1 MSSVTKSS
9 SNGTIALTNIKVLLD
24 NSYGGQEMWFEL
36 DWAKPSGGKSYSR
49 AFTVAAAANAQLL
62 STNPMFTNA
71 TAVFPEVPAD
81 DNNGNGIPEQ
91 STSATASTTPAATG
105 QGLTPTTTGKP
116 STSTSATSSGLA
128 TGAKIGIGVGVS
140 LGALLLIG
148 GLIFFLMRRRRSAAT
163 RHDSAYLNSGHG
175 GHHTPELIAQKEAN
189 AGVSPHSPYS
199 DDGLGGGA
207 TRTPLPAHP
216 PAMSQTYDRA
226 SLRSVRDAPGGS
238 VRDGRDSV
246 SVRGV
251 DATGRGSRGGAVSH
265 LVEEGMTEDEIR
277 RLEEEERE
285 LDQAIEQAG
294 AGRGR

>member
-1 MSSVTKSS
+1 VTSAEKDGSVTI
-9 SNGTIALTNIKVLLD
+9 NDMVGLL
-24 NSYGGQEMWFEL
+24 NLHAGAEMYFEL
-36 DWAKPSGGKSYSR
+36 LWDTDTGGKSYSR
-49 AFTVAAAANAQLL
+49 AFTVAQRSQLGDL
-62 STNPMFTNA
+62 STNVYTNQSP
-71 TAVFPEVPAD
+71 FKPEESGNDP
-81 DNNGNGIPEQ
+81 NGSGGMSTSSSS
-91 STSATASTTPAATG
+91 STSATTATTSVATG
-105 QGLTPTTTGKP
+105 QSFPPTATAKP
-116 STSTSATSSGLA
+116 STSSPATSTGLA

-148 GLIFFLMRRRRSAAT
+148 ALAFFLLKRRRRST
-163 RHDSAYLNSGHG
+163 RDDSAYLNSTH

-199 DDGLGGGA
+199 DDG
-207 TRTPLPAHP
+207 RTPLPAHP

-226 SLRSVRDAPGGS
+226 SLDAPGS

-246 SVRGV
+246 SVRGL
-251 DATGRGSRGGAVSH
+251 DASGRGSRGGAVSH
-265 LVEEGMTEDEIR
+265 LVEEGMTEAEIQ